1 MDLGMVFLL
10 TGVFLILVGVFMR
23 DDDNVLRDI
32 ALVICAACLLM
43 IVGACLAML
52 LLHFVPA
59 FFMLITHG
67 HGVHEFV

>member
-10 TGVFLILVGVFMR
+10 TGVFLILVGFLMG
-23 DDDNVLRDI
+23 DEDNVLRDI

-52 LLHFVPA
+52 TLHFVPA
-59 FFMLITHG
+59 FFMLFTQV
-67 HGVHEFV
+67 HGVPEFI

>member
-1 MDLGMVFLL
+1 M
-10 TGVFLILVGVFMR
+10 GVFMR
-23 DDDNVLRDI
+23 DEDNVLRDI

-43 IVGACLAML
+43 IIGACLAML
-52 LLHFVPA
+52 VLRFVPA

>member
-10 TGVFLILVGVFMR
+10 TGVFLILVGFLMG

-43 IVGACLAML
+43 IIGACLAML
-52 LLHFVPA
+52 ALHFVSA

>member
-1 MDLGMVFLL
+1 MDLGIVFLL
-10 TGVFLILVGVFMR
+10 TGVILILVGLFMR
-23 DDDNVLRDI
+23 DDDNVLRDV

-43 IVGACLAML
+43 IIGACLAML
-52 LLHFVPA
+52 VLHFVPA